1 MPRPFHQKAHAISR
15 LALYFL
21 VALGVYPQHSQ
32 CQQLIPKFSVL
43 NSDVGLS
50 QNSVYTIYQDRQ
62 GYMWFGTGDGL
73 NRYDGRNIRVF
84 KAGTGDHSAN
94 NNTIRGN
101 ICEDH
106 IGGIW
111 YTNET
116 GIYSFDPATEQIRK
130 WVDFKTD
137 VVTYYTGIMIDHD
150 QRFWMLNPTKG
161 LVCFD
166 PVTRQLT
173 ELLIPVTVAQP
184 ELIIRAEKSGDDILL
199 FVTGLP
205 GMIRFNTRQKKFD
218 IVLKDLL
225 LTTASAVPGGL
236 LLWTGNKLWMYDSL
250 TSQLTSVPI
259 EPGAVIRSAIRD
271 QDNRIWI
278 TTQGQGLMAYWT
290 QSNKSVSFKH
300 DPNIE
305 SSLPFNF
312 ATTML
317 LDRTGNLW
325 IGTDGAGV
333 AKLDLK
339 ASRFNR
345 FPVPGETYPGL
356 NEYFVRCLYEDPDGR
371 IWFGTLNH
379 GLCVYNPITGTVA
392 TFTVSGSKPS
402 SKSSNNSVTSL
413 LAMPDGNLL
422 VGHSDGIFM
431 LNKKSGILEPVLL
444 ATSYQ
449 ARGEFRAYQMI
460 REDNHTLI
468 CATSYGMVRLV
479 LGPDGKYKATAPFP
493 FAGAATS
500 LAIRTDSVWI
510 TTRMFGLTLAH
521 INQLADRHSSPLLA
535 RMNLLNIHQ
544 DELMDSI
551 LWISSGSGLIRFNQ
565 QTRQYKILN
574 EAHGIKGNLVY
585 GLIEDDQHNYWFST
599 NSGLCFMDRQTG
611 NIRLFT
617 VKDGL
622 QSNEFNSNAF
632 HKGQSGTLYFGGVN
646 GFNWFRSGAEL
657 SRQPSPGA
665 AVTAVLV
672 NNVPAHND
680 STFYISKQLTLP
692 YHRNDLAFEMA
703 VFDYSQPES
712 NQVQYQLD
720 GWEDQWFT
728 SPFMLVR
735 YHNLP
740 PGTYTFRVRGSSG
753 GNPWGP
759 EASVR
764 IVIEAPFWMTSWFY
778 SAVGVIFLII
788 VIAVTRTNA
797 RRKIARKLQQLEK
810 QKALLEER
818 ERISKDL
825 HDDLGSGLSR
835 IFILSEMTRKS
846 GTRDQEFA
854 QHQLEKI
861 SAASTELLTNLGN
874 LVWSHN
880 PANDSLLKLFAYMR
894 EHLGQLFDETPIA
907 LTITLP
913 EPEADILVPATW
925 RRNVYLSVKE
935 ALHNVLK
942 HAHASVATL
951 TVVITG
957 NTLCI
962 TVQDNGVG
970 FDAQAIIPGNGTGNM
985 KKRIQDCGGTMEIS
999 SAPGKGARIQFDI
1012 PIPAAPDVAL

>member
-1 MPRPFHQKAHAISR
+1 M
-15 LALYFL
+15 
-21 VALGVYPQHSQ
+21 
-32 CQQLIPKFSVL
+32 
-43 NSDVGLS
+43 S

-84 KAGTGDHSAN
+84 KANTGDHSAN

-101 ICEDH
+101 ICEDD
-106 IGGIW
+106 GGSIW

-116 GIYSFDPATEQIRK
+116 GIYSFDPTTEQIRK
-130 WVDFKTD
+130 WVDFNTD
-137 VVTYYTGIMIDHD
+137 VVTYYSGIMIDHA
-150 QRFWMLNPTKG
+150 QRFWLLNPTQG
-161 LVCFD
+161 LVRYD
-166 PVTRQLT
+166 PLTRQLT
-173 ELLIPVTVAQP
+173 ELRIPVTVDQAQ
-184 ELIIRAEKSGDDILL
+184 LIIKAEKSGDDIFL
-199 FVTGLP
+199 FITGQP
-205 GMIRFNTRQKKFD
+205 GMIRFNTRQEKFD
-218 IVLKDLL
+218 NILKELP
-225 LTTASAVPGGL
+225 LTSASPAPEGL
-236 LLWTGNKLWMYDSL
+236 LLWTENQLWMYDSL
-250 TSQLTSVPI
+250 TSQLRSVPLA
-259 EPGAVIRSAIRD
+259 PGAVIRSAIMD
-271 QDNRIWI
+271 HDNRIWI
-278 TTQGQGLMAYWT
+278 TTPGQGLMTHWT
-290 QSNKSVSFKH
+290 QSNKSVTFKH
-300 DPNIE
+300 DPNVE

-312 ATTML
+312 TTAML

-356 NEYFVRCLYEDPDGR
+356 NEYFFRCLYEDPDGR

-379 GLCVYNPITGTVA
+379 GLCVYNPITGTVS
-392 TFTVSGSKPS
+392 TFGVPGSKHS

-431 LNKKSGILEPVLL
+431 LNKKSGILESVLS

-449 ARGEFRAYQMI
+449 GNGEFRAYQMI
-460 REDNHTLI
+460 REDDHTLI
-468 CATSYGMVRLV
+468 CATSYGIVRLV
-479 LGPDGKYKATAPFP
+479 LGAGGKFKHADPFP
-493 FAGAATS
+493 FSGAATS
-500 LAIRTDSVWI
+500 LLIREDSVWI
-510 TTRMFGLTLAH
+510 TSRMVGLSRVH
-521 INQLADRHSSPLLA
+521 INRLADRHSSNLLA

-565 QTRQYKILN
+565 LTRQYTILN
-574 EAHGIKGNLVY
+574 EAQGIKGNLVY

-599 NSGLCFMDRQTG
+599 NAGLYFMDRQTG

-622 QSNEFNSNAF
+622 QSNEFNGNAF
-632 HKGQSGTLYFGGVN
+632 HKGKSGTLYFGGVN

-657 SRQPSPGA
+657 SRQPSPRA

-672 NNVPAHND
+672 NNLPAHND
-680 STFYISKQLTLP
+680 STFYTTRQLILP
-692 YHRNDLAFEMA
+692 YHRNDVAFEMA

-712 NQVQYQLD
+712 NQVQYQLE
-720 GWEDQWFT
+720 GWEDQWVT

-740 PGTYTFRVRGSSG
+740 PGDYTFRVRGSSG

-759 EASVR
+759 EATVS
-764 IVIEAPFWMTSWFY
+764 ILIQAPFWMTSWFY
-778 SAVGVIFLII
+778 GVAGVMLLVAVVAI
-788 VIAVTRTNA
+788 TRVNA

-825 HDDLGSGLSR
+825 HDDLGSGLSK
-835 IFILSEMTRKS
+835 IFIISEMTRKS
-846 GTRDQEFA
+846 GTRDQAFT

-894 EHLGQLFDETPIA
+894 EHLGQLFDETSIA

-913 EPEADILVPATW
+913 EPEADTLVPATW
-925 RRNVYLSVKE
+925 RRNVYLLVKE

-942 HAHASVATL
+942 HAHASVANL
-951 TVVITG
+951 DVLIKA

-970 FDAQAIIPGNGTGNM
+970 FDPQAMIPGNGMGNM
-985 KKRIQDCGGTMEIS
+985 KKRVQDCGGTMEVS
-999 SAPGKGARIQFDI
+999 SDAGKGSRIQFEI